1 MNQKNLD
8 YLKNGLQYSG
18 FGDRLHQE
26 LERNVQ
32 QQLPAFQ
39 LKTELPFYQAA
50 VSYTLHFRK
59 SDQTDTYFFN
69 KYDATLKTDKTD
81 QEKSQTFYINQNAGI
96 TAREAFN
103 LLSGR
108 AVHKELTN
116 ATGQPYKAWVQ
127 LEPDSQG
134 EGGKTRL
141 RQFHENY
148 GYELEKTLRPY
159 AIREFHDPQQKEQ
172 LLRSLQRG
180 NVQQVTVLLDGQEV
194 KRFIEASPQYKT
206 INAYDEKLR
215 PVKRETLLRPE
226 SQQAPSA
233 KQRQQEQQ
241 KGEKQ
246 AQSPEGEPVPKQT
259 RRKGMAL

>member
-26 LERNVQ
+26 LEKNVQ

-59 SDQTDTYFFN
+59 SDQTGAYFFN
-69 KYDATLKTDKTD
+69 KYDATLRTDKPE
-81 QEKSQTFYINQNAGI
+81 QEKSQTFYINQNSGI

-108 AVHKELTN
+108 AVHKELIN
-116 ATGQPYKAWVQ
+116 ATGQPYKAWIQ

-148 GYELEKTLRPY
+148 GYDLEKTLRPY
-159 AIREFHDPQQKEQ
+159 AIKEFHDPQQQEQ

-180 NVQQVTVLLDGQEV
+180 NVQQVTALLDGKET

-226 SQQAPSA
+226 LQQASSQKQSQQEPQTEK
-233 KQRQQEQQ
+233 KQ
-241 KGEKQ
+241 KQ
-246 AQSPEGEPVPKQT
+246 DLEGEPIKKQT
-259 RRKGMAL
+259 RRRGMAL